1 MTIPEDTDNGR
12 YYVTAYDV
20 AEDDSVSHMFN
31 VTDVTLTISPES
43 IDLEEF
49 HEGGQGVTLTVE
61 DLEPGT
67 EVDFQVAQEYADT
80 ELGGRA
86 TADSD
91 GKAVLTVNAPTSSNY
106 LGNYYVTVMDVEHHV
121 EVARGTFEVTSDKP
135 QIVLPET
142 EVYQGESLAVQI
154 YNLTP
159 NGDVEIEWNPTE
171 TFTADGTGF
180 LAEDLAIA
188 DDAETGVQT
197 LTVTDVESEE
207 SNSVE
212 YTVLEADVVEPALTI
227 DPEEITLEDFVGDPD
242 DGAGVTH
249 VVEGLE
255 PGAEI
260 TYTVTGP
267 EGVNDFEQTRSVDEN
282 GVLEFVIHGF
292 EGPNPEVYLGE
303 YTTVVTFVNEDGETE
318 QLTGS
323 FSVVTGEDDEAGT
336 DEDDDAAEPVADTS
350 ADINGTDLAQ
360 TGATSG
366 QLALIAGGLLLLGGA
381 FVVFANRARL
391 FGRKH

>member
-1 MTIPEDTDNGR
+1 MTVEEPKKGRVAAAILAGSALTFSSFAIGVPAAFANTESPAPEDPTEDASTEPEEEPTEDESPEPEEEPTEDESPEPEDDETDAVFAADMALTPGAGPAGSEVTVYGIDFTENGEIELSLEPVDAEDAEVIDLGSTEADEFGDWNEQVTIPEDTDNGR

-135 QIVLPET
+135 
-142 EVYQGESLAVQI
+142 
-154 YNLTP
+154 
-159 NGDVEIEWNPTE
+159 
-171 TFTADGTGF
+171 
-180 LAEDLAIA
+180 
-188 DDAETGVQT
+188 
-197 LTVTDVESEE
+197 
-207 SNSVE
+207 
-212 YTVLEADVVEPALTI
+212 
-227 DPEEITLEDFVGDPD
+227 
-242 DGAGVTH
+242 
-249 VVEGLE
+249 
-255 PGAEI
+255 
-260 TYTVTGP
+260 
-267 EGVNDFEQTRSVDEN
+267 
-282 GVLEFVIHGF
+282 
-292 EGPNPEVYLGE
+292 
-303 YTTVVTFVNEDGETE
+303 
-318 QLTGS
+318 
-323 FSVVTGEDDEAGT
+323 
-336 DEDDDAAEPVADTS
+336 
-350 ADINGTDLAQ
+350 
-360 TGATSG
+360 
-366 QLALIAGGLLLLGGA
+366 
-381 FVVFANRARL
+381 
-391 FGRKH
+391 